1 MKIVSLVLLSLLL
14 VFGAAGCTP
23 TATTT
28 SVPLTPVP
36 TTEAPWAATAQPTA
50 SPTAEPIQ
58 SAAIDYGQVGFDL
71 MARDS
76 VGPIKLGMTESEVP
90 AALGTPDEESEA
102 QMWGADGLKH
112 SDWTYTNEGLTIN
125 MVEST
130 NGESEFVAYTINAA
144 APCALA
150 TQKGIK
156 IGDGKDAVL
165 AAYGDAIDPT
175 TVTEDSI
182 VAGTVFGGIVFTLQD
197 GNVTSIFL
205 GAAAE

>member
-28 SVPLTPVP
+28 SAPLTPVP
-36 TTEAPWAATAQPTA
+36 TTEAPSAATAQPTA
-50 SPTAEPIQ
+50 SPTAEPTQ
-58 SAAIDYGQVGFDL
+58 SAAIDYDQVGFDL
-71 MARDS
+71 MASDS
-76 VGPIKLGMTESEVP
+76 AGPIKLGMTESEVQ
-90 AALGTPDEESEA
+90 AVLGTPDEESEA

-144 APCALA
+144 PCAFA

-165 AAYGDAIDPT
+165 AAYGNAIDPT

>member
-1 MKIVSLVLLSLLL
+1 MKALSVVLLSLLL

-23 TATTT
+23 AATDT
-28 SVPLTPVP
+28 SVPP
-36 TTEAPWAATAQPTA
+36 TTAPATETPAATTAQPTA
-50 SPTAEPIQ
+50 SPTADPTQ

-71 MARDS
+71 MASDS
-76 VGPIKLGMTESEVP
+76 VGAVKLGMTESEVL
-90 AALGTPDEESEA
+90 AALGEPDEKSEA

-112 SDWTYTNEGLTIN
+112 SDWTFADEGLTIN

-130 NGESEFVAYTINAA
+130 NGESEFVAYSINAA

-150 TQKGIK
+150 TQKGVK

-182 VAGTVFGGIVFTLQD
+182 VAGTLFGGVVFTLQD
-197 GNVTSIFL
+197 GAVTSIFL